1 MSDINLDFTV
11 SNNSIDFTVQP
22 NDITFVPSDIQL
34 NIDTGVVRLAGGSNQ
49 QVQYNNA
56 GVLTGSPQFTFDSD
70 SSLMTITNMSVT
82 GNATMGTGGNVTIT
96 NGNISANTLTATTAN
111 IQNGTINANSITS
124 VYSNIGNVSN
134 VKIGGGTNGYLLQ
147 TDGTGNLTWSAGGGS
162 GNGVVGGTN
171 TQIQYNDVG
180 LFGGNAGFTFNEVS
194 GNVAIPGSL
203 DVIGNISGNYITG
216 TLTTPAQP
224 NITSVGT
231 LASLSVTGNSNTGN
245 IYTSGASGNIS
256 GANVIFANT
265 FSATGNITANYYI
278 GNGSA
283 LIGLSQ
289 LSNGNSNVR
298 IATAN
303 GNVTITAGGTTSFT
317 VSNANVT
324 ARQFISNVA
333 NGTAPFVVTSNTV
346 VANLRANVAE
356 FVSTTSYAGSGTLYP
371 LVTTST
377 GTGVRSALVSASFA
391 YRDDLDTLFT
401 NLSGNISN
409 ATSIAG
415 GNLTVTGNV
424 QSNNIRF
431 TTGISSNVTP
441 NVAVSTT
448 ITEKLPIVLNGV
460 TYFICLTSVV

>member
-22 NDITFVPSDIQL
+22 NDITFVPADIQL
-34 NIDTGVVRLAGGSNQ
+34 NISTGVVRLAAGSNQ

-56 GVLTGSPQFTFDSD
+56 GSLEGSSQFIFDSD
-70 SSLMTITNMSVT
+70 SSLMTVTNMSVT
-82 GNATMGTGGNVTIT
+82 GNATMGTGGNVVIT

-111 IQNGTINANSITS
+111 IQNGTVNANSITS

-134 VKIGGGTNGYLLQ
+134 VRIGGGVNGYVLQ

-203 DVIGNISGNYITG
+203 AVTGNISGTNLTG
-216 TLTTPAQP
+216 TLTTSAQP

-265 FSATGNITANYYI
+265 FSATGNITANYFL
-278 GNGSA
+278 GNGS
-283 LIGLSQ
+283 LLTGIIGVTSI
-289 LSNGNSNVR
+289 SNGNSNVN

-303 GNVTITAGGTTSFT
+303 GNVTVTAGGTTSLT
-317 VSNANVT
+317 VSNSNVT
-324 ARQFISNVA
+324 GRQFISNVA
-333 NGTAPFVVTSNTV
+333 NGTAPFVVTSTTT
-346 VANLRANVAE
+346 VANLRVANATYAN
-356 FVSTTSYAGSGTLYP
+356 SAGSANSAFSA
-371 LVTTST
+371 TTASNVS
-377 GTGVRSALVSASFA
+377 GTGNSIVGSLTANSYIVPLGNGSATLGYTGQRFA
-391 YRDDLDTLFT
+391 NLFV
-401 NLSGNISN
+401 GNIFFS
-409 ATSIAG
+409 
-415 GNLTVTGNV
+415 GNLTGGASAPVAAVT
-424 QSNNIRF
+424 
-431 TTGISSNVTP
+431 TTPTN
-441 NVAVSTT
+441 
-448 ITEKLPIVLNGV
+448 KLPIDIGGV
-460 TYFICLTSVV
+460 TYYICLTTAV